1 MYCERERESD
11 RRITSR
17 RREEN
22 ESLFGGGE
30 GSLTESRK
38 RKGNLVILVGGC
50 EGNLVILCEL

>member
-1 MYCERERESD
+1 MSVRECVCERESVCD

-38 RKGNLVILVGGC
+38 RKGNLVISV
-50 EGNLVILCEL
+50 EIVRVIW